1 MDYVAS
7 SKQSIENV
15 NKYYNG
21 SDMVRHQLLLFT
33 SLRIRQYFS
42 IDLLEI
48 LRSEFEYYQNQC
60 HNLENQRNKSKQI
73 KTR

>member
-15 NKYYNG
+15 NKYNG